1 MQTHTV
7 SPFEASDHAIRR
19 AIGFAPEISS
29 ATAGWNGVALYG
41 WRGQCREA
49 EFAPFD
55 EPVVVYHVGGAQ
67 RVQVKVGRRWDRQT
81 HPGLV
86 TVIPPAMPVG
96 WDIRGEVHSRSVHL
110 GSRLFS
116 QEPGD
121 SITAPAISLRCGEP
135 DPLLIGAIHS
145 LEQELRNPGQRG
157 SLAADAISGFM
168 ATHLLRERAPEPHG
182 SLGGR
187 LLARALERIE
197 ASVETGISLQAL
209 ADECQLSRAYFAS
222 AFRAATGLSPHRY
235 LTRRRLLRAR
245 ELLRDGSLALAHIA
259 LRCGFSSQAHFTEY
273 FRREVGATPLAFRR
287 RRA

>member
-1 MQTHTV
+1 MH
-7 SPFEASDHAIRR
+7 SPTASRFDASDHAIRR
-19 AIGFAPEISS
+19 AVGFAPELSS
-29 ATAGWNGVALYG
+29 AAAGWNGVALYG

-49 EFAPFD
+49 EFAPFA

-67 RVQVKVGRRWDRQT
+67 RVQMKVGRRWDRQT
-81 HPGLV
+81 QPGLV
-86 TVIPPAMPVG
+86 TVIPPATPVA

-116 QEPGD
+116 HEPGEPKA
-121 SITAPAISLRCGEP
+121 APAISLRCGEA
-135 DPLLIGAIHS
+135 DPLLIGAIQS

-168 ATHLLRERAPEPHG
+168 AVHLLRERAPEPHG

-187 LLARALERIE
+187 LLARVLERIE
-197 ASVETGISLQAL
+197 ASVESGVSLQAL
-209 ADECQLSRAYFAS
+209 ADESHLSRAYFAS

-235 LTRRRLLRAR
+235 LTQRRLLRAR
-245 ELLRDGSLALAHIA
+245 ELLRDPALSLSHIA